1 MTKVMI
7 ALGASAAM
15 AAAGLALAPVPAA
28 AQQSSAE
35 VTVYGTD
42 PCPRSTATGAILVC
56 RHRPETERYRLPQNQ
71 RMMGAWQERQSW
83 ANKAQDL
90 AATGN
95 TGTMSCSAVG
105 PGGHTGCLIQE
116 IKRSKQEAREATEQ
130 QTAPEQ

>member
-1 MTKVMI
+1 MTKVII
-7 ALGASAAM
+7 ALSACATI
-15 AAAGLALAPVPAA
+15 AAGSLALVSVPAA
-28 AQQSSAE
+28 AQETAGE
-35 VTVYGTD
+35 VIVFGND
-42 PCPRSTATGAILVC
+42 PCPRSTNGSIVVC

-71 RMMGAWQERQSW
+71 RLSGARQQRQSW

-90 AATGN
+90 QSVGN

-116 IKRSKQEAREATEQ
+116 IKRAKREAQEASEQ